1 MRRRRLPA
9 HRLHGVADPRVPRM
23 PDDRSLPGG
32 VAVTPTDSIL
42 VALYALSALAANA
55 VVLWSLLSGS
65 GGPLAP

>member
-1 MRRRRLPA
+1 
-9 HRLHGVADPRVPRM
+9 M

-32 VAVTPTDSIL
+32 GAVTPTDSIL